1 MLRLTEHLREIVPDP
16 VRHWITVGKEL
27 GAQNMFT
34 IGEPDAIPK
43 EILEVYAKA
52 VFDEELSGKVSYPPV
67 KGEDSLR
74 KCILDLERNFNV
86 NYREEDLE
94 RVYVTVG
101 GSQALQFAFSLFK
114 EGSEVIAS
122 MPCWGTILNM
132 MAHSGIKGVPAELFK
147 DGRFI
152 SENANNALTEK
163 TQAVYVNFPTNP
175 NGVVPPEKA
184 VKDFAEWAVANDLQ
198 IISDAPYKYL
208 IYDFEKTPYVSTMN
222 FGEEANRKTVEISSF
237 SKIIKPDIRL
247 GFLRVS
253 PEIVEHK
260 DAKQLMYYF
269 RNLSASVS
277 RSEQTGVLKVLQKD
291 SKLEFLKKMVRGY
304 EEKAVLMQECLEKM
318 GCSVPEKPA
327 GGYFLFPKTPNNMDG
342 EEFVKK
348 TASEKKIGSIPGS
361 SFGGNLKGFEHL
373 KQYFRVGFG
382 GGWTT
387 EKIKQVFEKI

>member
-1 MLRLTEHLREIVPDP
+1 MLRLTEHLGGIVPDP
-16 VRHWITVGKEL
+16 VRHWIAVDKEL

-34 IGEPDAIPK
+34 IGEPDAIPR
-43 EILEVYAKA
+43 EVLEVYAKT
-52 VFDEELSGKVSYPPV
+52 VFEEELSGKVSYPPV
-67 KGEDSLR
+67 RGEDVLR
-74 KCILDLERNFNV
+74 KSILDLERNFNV
-86 NYREEDLE
+86 KYKDEDIE
-94 RVYVTVG
+94 QVYVTVG
-101 GSQALQFAFSLFK
+101 GSQALQFTFSLFK
-114 EGSEVIAS
+114 QGTEIIAS

-147 DGRFI
+147 DGKFI
-152 SENANNALTEK
+152 EENAEKTLSKK

-184 VKDFAEWAVANDLQ
+184 VKDFANWAVSNDLQ

-208 IYDFEKTPYVSTMN
+208 IYDYDKTPYVSTIN
-222 FGEEANRKTVEISSF
+222 FGVDVSRKTTEISSF

-247 GFLRVS
+247 GFLRIA
-253 PEIVEHK
+253 PEIIEHK

-277 RSEQTGVLKVLQKD
+277 RSTQVGVSKIIQKD
-291 SKLEFLKKMVRGY
+291 PKLDFLKPLAVKY
-304 EEKAVLMQECLEKM
+304 KEKALLMQQYLEKM
-318 GCSVPEKPA
+318 GCSLLEKPA
-327 GGYFLFPKTPNNMDG
+327 GGYFLFPKTPKGMDG

-348 TASEKKIGSIPGS
+348 TASEKKIGFIPGS
-361 SFGGNLKGFEHL
+361 SFGGNLKGFDNL

-387 EKIKQVFEKI
+387 EKIRQVFDSL